1 MDGAPLQSPR
11 HPAATELGYR
21 RWLDGLRGVAILA
34 VLAYHFD
41 MLQGGFLGVDV
52 FFVLSGFLITTLLAG
67 EWRRFS
73 SISLPRFYGRR
84 ALRLLPAF
92 WTLLIVCAVWARFTP
107 PAEAVARYKEIVL
120 AGCYV
125 INWTAIHC
133 SPTPV
138 LGHTWS
144 LSIEEQ
150 FYLLWPLILFGLL
163 RSGLGRR
170 TILVIVGIGIVAS
183 AALRAYLYSLHRYGD
198 PHWQE
203 NVYRL
208 YLGLDTR
215 ADALLVGCLIGLL
228 TAWDLLP
235 KSRQFVSRCGVAAAI
250 SLFSLAYLMVRSRHA
265 QHTLYCGGFTVVA
278 LLVAVILVRL
288 IVAPSRFGKALLE
301 TGVLVGI
308 GRISYA
314 LYLFHMPIIAWLV
327 PGYRGWKNPGPS
339 LVALGVIFAAA
350 TVSYFLIE
358 RPCLRLK
365 GRLRR
370 SASVSEP
377 VQLQT
382 AA

>member
-1 MDGAPLQSPR
+1 MDGVVPRCPLS
-11 HPAATELGYR
+11 PAAGELGYR

-52 FFVLSGFLITTLLAG
+52 FFVLSGFLITTLLAE
-67 EWRRFS
+67 EWRRFG
-73 SISLPRFYGRR
+73 SISLPRFYARR

-92 WTLLIVCAVWARFTP
+92 WALLIVCAVWARYTP
-107 PAEAVARYKEIVL
+107 PAEAALRYKEIVL

-125 INWTAIHC
+125 INWPSLHF

-144 LSIEEQ
+144 LAVEEQ
-150 FYLLWPLILFGLL
+150 FYLLWPLMLLGLL
-163 RSGLGRR
+163 RSGLRR
-170 TILVIVGIGIVAS
+170 RWVLMIVGMGVVGS
-183 AALRAYLYSLHRYGD
+183 AVLRAYLYSLHRYGD
-198 PHWQE
+198 PLWQD

-215 ADALLVGCLIGLL
+215 ADALLVGCLVGLL

-235 KSRQFVSRCGVAAAI
+235 RSRQFVSRCGVAAVMSIVA
-250 SLFSLAYLMVRSRHA
+250 LGVMMVRSRHA
-265 QHTLYCGGFTVVA
+265 HHTLYCGGFTLVA
-278 LLVAVILVRL
+278 LLVAVILMRL
-288 IVAPSRFGKALLE
+288 IVAPSRIGRAILE
-301 TGVLVGI
+301 SRPLVAV

-314 LYLFHMPIIAWLV
+314 LYLFQMPIIAWLI

-339 LVALGVIFAAA
+339 VVALAVIFAAA
-350 TVSYFLIE
+350 TASYFLIE

-370 SASVSEP
+370 SVPRSNEALRRV
-377 VQLQT
+377 

>member
-1 MDGAPLQSPR
+1 MDRAAIQSETR
-11 HPAATELGYR
+11 PAAGEIGYR

-52 FFVLSGFLITTLLAG
+52 FFVLSGFLITTLLAD
-67 EWRRFS
+67 EWRRFG
-73 SISLPRFYGRR
+73 SISLSRFYGRR

-92 WTLLIVCAVWARFTP
+92 WVLLIVCAVWARFTP
-107 PAEAVARYKEIVL
+107 PAEAALRHKEIVL

-125 INWTAIHC
+125 INWPSLHQ

-144 LSIEEQ
+144 LSVEEQ
-150 FYLLWPLILFGLL
+150 FYLLWPLILLGLL
-163 RSGLGRR
+163 WSGLRR
-170 TILVIVGIGIVAS
+170 RWVLAIVGFGVVAS
-183 AALRAYLYSLHRYGD
+183 AVLRAYLYSLHRYGD
-198 PHWQE
+198 PLWQG

-215 ADALLVGCLIGLL
+215 ADALLVGCLVGLL
-228 TAWDLLP
+228 TTWDLLP
-235 KSRQFVSRCGVAAAI
+235 KSRQFVSRCGVAAV
-250 SLFSLAYLMVRSRHA
+250 SSVVVLGVMMVRSRHA
-265 QHTLYCGGFTVVA
+265 HHTLYCGGFTLVA
-278 LLVAVILVRL
+278 LLVAVILMRL
-288 IVAPSRFGKALLE
+288 IVAPSRIGRSILE
-301 TGVLVGI
+301 SWPLVAI

-314 LYLFHMPIIAWLV
+314 LYLFQMPIIAWLV
-327 PGYRGWKNPGPS
+327 PGYRGWKNPLSS
-339 LVALGVIFAAA
+339 LVAFTVILAAA
-350 TVSYFLIE
+350 IASYFLIE

-370 SASVSEP
+370 SARNGDETPTRV
-377 VQLQT
+377 

>member
-1 MDGAPLQSPR
+1 MDRAAPDSQACPD
-11 HPAATELGYR
+11 AGELGYR

-41 MLQGGFLGVDV
+41 LLQGGFLGVDI
-52 FFVLSGFLITTLLAG
+52 FFVLSGFLITTLLAD
-67 EWRRFS
+67 EWRRFG

-92 WTLLIVCAVWARFTP
+92 WALLIVCAVWARFTP
-107 PAEAVARYKEIVL
+107 PAEAAARYKEIVL

-125 INWTAIHC
+125 INWTALHC

-150 FYLLWPLILFGLL
+150 FYLLWPLMLFGLL
-163 RSGLGRR
+163 RAGLRR
-170 TILVIVGIGIVAS
+170 RAILVVIGIGIVAS

-198 PHWQE
+198 PLWQE

-215 ADALLVGCLIGLL
+215 ADALLAGCFVGLL

-235 KSRQFVSRCGVAAAI
+235 KSRQSVSRCGLAAVI
-250 SLFSLAYLMVRSRHA
+250 SAVVLGYLMVRSRHA
-265 QHTLYCGGFTVVA
+265 QHTLYCGGFTLVA
-278 LLVAVILVRL
+278 VLVAVILVRL
-288 IVAPSRFGKALLE
+288 IVVPSRFARAVLE
-301 TGVLVGI
+301 SGPLVGV

-327 PGYRGWKNPGPS
+327 PGYRGWKNPGSS
-339 LVALGVIFAAA
+339 LLALGVIFAAA
-350 TVSYFLIE
+350 TASYFLIE

-370 SASVSEP
+370 SAPMNEVPQSR
-377 VQLQT
+377 
-382 AA
+382 AAA